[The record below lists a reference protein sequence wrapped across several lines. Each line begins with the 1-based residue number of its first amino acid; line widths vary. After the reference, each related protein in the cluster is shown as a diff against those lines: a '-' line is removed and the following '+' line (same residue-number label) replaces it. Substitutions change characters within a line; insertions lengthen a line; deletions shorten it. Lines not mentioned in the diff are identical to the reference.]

1 MAKPLY
7 CSYALDLIEWT
18 WMWGNACITCWGPAH
33 KWRVLECSVQINL
46 SKVLNQQIKS
56 NNTYWKKIVIWNNFS
71 FRIVC
76 VISLAY
82 SFPWLMT
89 PGVYKERIN
98 CICQNVTMEVCKFE
112 MNPSSSMSVFIT
124 LLFVIMVVNICLTTG
139 LYIPVLKKNYGFTSF
154 QHQKVWS

>member
-1 MAKPLY
+1 MDNFYLY
-7 CSYALDLIEWT
+7 NYPSSSACRALSFLQICIPGIFAHMLLIISIQRYILV
-18 WMWGNACITCWGPAH
+18 CRPFGP
-33 KWRVLECSVQINL
+33 KMTLL
-46 SKVLNQQIKS
+46 
-56 NNTYWKKIVIWNNFS
+56 WKRILFG
-71 FRIVC
+71 IVC

-82 SFPWLMT
+82 SIPWLMT
-89 PGVYKERIN
+89 PGVYKEKIN

-124 LLFVIMVVNICLTTG
+124 LLFVIMVVSICLTTG